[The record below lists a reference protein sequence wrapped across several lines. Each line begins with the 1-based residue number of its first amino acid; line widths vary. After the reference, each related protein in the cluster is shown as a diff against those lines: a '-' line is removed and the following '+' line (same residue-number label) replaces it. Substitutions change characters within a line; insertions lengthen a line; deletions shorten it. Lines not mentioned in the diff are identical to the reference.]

1 MWQWMMA
8 GLLLAMVAVSAP
20 LFAQEGEPEKKPAKS
35 DEAKPAEPAKEGD
48 KKEEGGE
55 KKDGEK
61 EEDNPIATYLKD
73 LLKGLDDVVG
83 KTEFNEEDVKLV
95 LKHHEALDAVLEG
108 DEKFA
113 ELKDKNVKEAFD
125 HMIKSEAYLEWCK
138 KEKIEAEPYA
148 RKMVRIRMTFS
159 RLYFSDFLDRTVK
172 AAKEQVESDKES
184 IPEEE
189 YKGRLKD
196 IAEFEKQ
203 IPGAKKEIEKI
214 SAPTDAEK
222 KLLES
227 NKKALM
233 KTVDWGEDEED
244 EDKGEDK
251 GEDGEDGNGMD

>member
-35 DEAKPAEPAKEGD
+35 DESKPAEPAKEGD

-61 EEDNPIATYLKD
+61 EDNPIATYLKD

-83 KTEFNEEDVKLV
+83 KTEFNEDDVKLV

-159 RLYFSDFLDRTVK
+159 RLYFSDFLDRMVK
-172 AAKEQVESDKES
+172 TQKEQVESMKDS

-189 YKGRLKD
+189 YKGYMKE
-196 IAEFEKQ
+196 IEAFEKQ

-244 EDKGEDK
+244 EDKGK
-251 GEDGEDGNGMD
+251 DGEDGNGMD